1 MFKVGIAA
9 LRLLATATKADT
21 IIVKTAPTAMMSMGI
36 IRSHGVG
43 GEVVVAVV
51 VVAVV
56 VVCELVTTVE
66 VVLLVVVVC
75 VVVVSV

>member
-1 MFKVGIAA
+1 MCKVGIAA
-9 LRLLATATKADT
+9 LRLLATTTRPET
-21 IIVKTAPTAMMSMGI
+21 ITVKTAPIPMMSMGI

-43 GEVVVAVV
+43 DDVVVAVV

-66 VVLLVVVVC
+66 VVLLVVAVC
-75 VVVVSV
+75 AVVV